1 MVLALGLMLGHTT
14 SLSAQDV
21 HAHNWGKSKDVKAQ
35 AHIEMGDEL
44 LGSHEYARAR
54 GEYESAVEILR
65 ARDEFASP
73 ALYRIAASYY
83 YEGKPQS
90 AANHFDQLADEAAL
104 YGDVVTEVWALADA
118 AWIYGQAGNKLGM
131 QERVERVNKL
141 LQSPYLP
148 EGEVELLTTKRL
160 GEINT
165 LEEGTR

>member
-1 MVLALGLMLGHTT
+1 MHSTRLFRTSMVLALGLMLGHTT

-73 ALYRIAASYY
+73 ALS
-83 YEGKPQS
+83 
-90 AANHFDQLADEAAL
+90 
-104 YGDVVTEVWALADA
+104 
-118 AWIYGQAGNKLGM
+118 
-131 QERVERVNKL
+131 L
-141 LQSPYLP
+141 LNLIECHSLIKMFS
-148 EGEVELLTTKRL
+148 ELLSEL
-160 GEINT
+160 GKFIA
-165 LEEGTR
+165 LHRDQYIPFVGFDMILYDPPAGMVH